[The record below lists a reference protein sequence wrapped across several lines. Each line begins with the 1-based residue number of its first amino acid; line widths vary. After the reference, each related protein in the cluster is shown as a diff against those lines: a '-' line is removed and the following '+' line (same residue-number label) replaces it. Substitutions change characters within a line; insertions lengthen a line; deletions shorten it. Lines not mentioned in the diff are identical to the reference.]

1 MKWRRIPK
9 ENAIQPSKGSY
20 RDWKEILAKEG
31 FHQCVYCAIPE
42 ASFGGI
48 RNFHVEHYKPKS
60 KFKDLTNDMHNLFYA
75 CPVCNTFKG
84 NDWSEPL
91 DNHSTPSYP
100 DPSKVDYSDLFSSNW
115 ESGVAEGRYIASK
128 YVVEKLHLN
137 RNQLIL
143 ERRFHGL
150 LGREKKAIETIRSL
164 RQQLEKIKN
173 TRAISELTNRYIQI
187 LEDMHLLENKLHR
200 IPHYAMEDVKR

>member
-9 ENAIQPSKGSY
+9 EEAIQPSKGSY

-60 KFKDLTNDMHNLFYA
+60 KFKHLMNDIRNLFYA
-75 CPVCNTFKG
+75 CSVCNTFKG

-91 DNHSTPSYP
+91 DDHSTPSYP
-100 DPSKVDYSDLFSSNW
+100 DPSRVDYSDLFSINW
-115 ESGVAEGRYIASK
+115 ESGVVEGRYIASK
-128 YVVEKLHLN
+128 YVVEKSYLN

-143 ERRFHGL
+143 ERRSRGL
-150 LGREKKAIETIRSL
+150 LAREKNVLIPIQEIFL
-164 RQQLEKIKN
+164 QMQQV
-173 TRAISELTNRYIQI
+173 
-187 LEDMHLLENKLHR
+187 ENKDVIVAVYRRYYEISHNLLSLKNR
-200 IPHYAMEDVKR
+200 LYDIPHYATEDVER